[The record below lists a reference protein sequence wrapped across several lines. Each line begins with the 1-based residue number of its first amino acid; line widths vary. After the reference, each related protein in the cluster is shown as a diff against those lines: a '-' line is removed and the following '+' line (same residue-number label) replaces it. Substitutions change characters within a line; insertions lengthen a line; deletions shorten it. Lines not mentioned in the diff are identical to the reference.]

1 MQRIKRFFEKQAFGV
16 CEYLGNKMNIP
27 SSTIRMY
34 FIYAAFATL
43 GSPIIIYMAVAF
55 WLKVKKYVLGRRPSV
70 WDL

>member
-1 MQRIKRFFEKQAFGV
+1 MQRIKLFFEKQAFGV
-16 CEYLGNKMNIP
+16 CAYLGKKLNMP

-34 FIYAAFATL
+34 FIYASFATL

-55 WLKVKKYVLGRRPSV
+55 WLKVKKYVLRRRPTV